1 MAQRRGAADI
11 FSRRARLWLMVGVMV
26 CMASSAMAAEA
37 GLDIM
42 FTLSVSNTIAV
53 SGPWA
58 PTLPTGTVTPGSDLV
73 FQNNATYVQYSC
85 KDTQH
90 DTIRV
95 RLSRALPTW
104 LNLQLQVTPPAGHGS
119 GAGWV
124 TPSAT
129 ASTVVVRSI
138 PTNTTTGSPGGV
150 ISYKLTV
157 SNWTAAR
164 AGAISTLGVTFSM
177 VSN

>member
-1 MAQRRGAADI
+1 MARRRGAADI
-11 FSRRARLWLMVGVMV
+11 ISSRSRLWLMVAVMA

-42 FTLSVSNTIAV
+42 FTLAVSNTISV

-73 FQNNATYVQYSC
+73 LQNSATDVRYSC
-85 KDTQH
+85 KDNQH

-95 RLSRALPTW
+95 QLSRALPPW
-104 LNLQLQVTPPAGHGS
+104 LKLQIQVTPPTGHGS

-124 TPSAT
+124 TPSST
-129 ASTVVVRSI
+129 ASTIVVGSI
-138 PTNTTTGSPGGV
+138 PTGTSTGSPGGA
-150 ISYKLTV
+150 ISYKLAI

-164 AGAISTLGVTFSM
+164 AGAISTLGVTFSL